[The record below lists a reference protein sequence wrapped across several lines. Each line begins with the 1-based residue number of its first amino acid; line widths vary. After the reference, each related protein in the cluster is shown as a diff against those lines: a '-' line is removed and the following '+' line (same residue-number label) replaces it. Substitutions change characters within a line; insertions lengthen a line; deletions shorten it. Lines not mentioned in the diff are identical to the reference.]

1 MATSSATTV
10 AEYLEGL
17 PRERRAAI
25 EAVRKVVRK
34 NLPKG
39 FREAMGYGMIVWAVP
54 LSRYPDTYNGEP
66 LCYAALAAQKN
77 YNALYLMG
85 CYVSQDQLRRLR
97 RAFDEA
103 GKRMD
108 MGKSCLRFK
117 EGADLPL
124 EAIGALLAEMPPD
137 VYIALS
143 EQARASSA
151 PARKVSKR
159 ATRSGTVSAR
169 KRAAAPGRRRS

>member
-1 MATSSATTV
+1 VQSAARTV
-10 AEYLEGL
+10 PEYLASL
-17 PRERRAAI
+17 PPDRRTEISVVRRA
-25 EAVRKVVRK
+25 VRRA
-34 NLPKG
+34 LPS
-39 FREAMGYGMIVWAVP
+39 GYEEVMNWGMITWQVP
-54 LSRYPDTYNGEP
+54 LRRYADTRNGQP